1 MKPRRT
7 FVAIEISDAAREV
20 CVRHID
26 TLRPHARDVRV
37 GWEKPEKL
45 HITVKFLGPTEDAVL
60 RELDQ
65 GLREIAS
72 RAAASFQ
79 LALAEP
85 GVFPSL
91 RKPRIL
97 WIGVDDKKRDAGTIA
112 ERCEQL
118 ARELGFP
125 TEERRFKPHLT
136 IARLREPDRSR
147 SIAERHLT
155 TAVKPVE
162 FQVSDIVVYESK
174 IGPAGSIYTDLFRIK
189 LGG

>member
-7 FVAIEISDAAREV
+7 FVAIEISDAARAV

-26 TLRPHARDVRV
+26 ALRPYARNVRV

-45 HITVKFLGPTEDAVL
+45 HITVKFLGPTENVIL

-72 RAAASFQ
+72 RAASFK

-85 GVFPSL
+85 GIFPSL

-97 WIGVDDKKRDAGTIA
+97 WIGIDDKKRDAGMIA
-112 ERCEQL
+112 ERCEQ
-118 ARELGFP
+118 
-125 TEERRFKPHLT
+125 
-136 IARLREPDRSR
+136 
-147 SIAERHLT
+147 
-155 TAVKPVE
+155 
-162 FQVSDIVVYESK
+162 
-174 IGPAGSIYTDLFRIK
+174 
-189 LGG
+189 